1 MKRKLFLFIPVLIVA
16 NWSFTQTQHSAYTAI
31 GKGVATTFLTD
42 YQAIG
47 INASALGWG
56 TGYEGK
62 HFTLGTSEFAFGISS
77 PALDKERLGNAA
89 SAIYNTIRDRE
100 NTDFDLDKQREA
112 AADYASSG
120 IAINADY
127 NWFGASYQSEKI
139 GGIGVAVRE
148 KYNWYSNLN
157 EETTDI
163 IFRGKLASYFDS
175 LTIAIDGDTS
185 QIANSSNLSQDTLA
199 AVIRG
204 TVNDPLSLSK
214 ITEGSEIKFS
224 WNREY
229 NIGYGR
235 KIFGDDSTFA
245 LYGGVGARYIQSVA
259 MFDLES
265 NEDGLSMRSAVS
277 PFYDIDYGDIAL
289 TNPTSITENAGLLPK
304 ASGTGYGVDVA
315 ASIILLKN
323 IKIAAAVNNIGS
335 VTYNRNVYSVRDT
348 LVGSMTLPGL
358 ADYDVTEAM
367 SQLLQDGSILN
378 LVAEEEHV
386 VMNPATF
393 RVGGSIEFFDKF
405 DVGVDIIAPFNN
417 STPGSLQNAVVS
429 VGGDFKPFEWLHLS
443 AGYFGGGVYSHNV
456 PVGVNFVI
464 GGGAYEFGIA
474 SRDALSFFLQDS
486 RSLSGAFGFARV
498 RF

>member
-1 MKRKLFLFIPVLIVA
+1 MKKKLFLI
-16 NWSFTQTQHSAYTAI
+16 FTVVGFTSMSIAQTQHSAYTAI

-56 TGYEGK
+56 TGYKGK
-62 HFTLGTSEFAFGISS
+62 HFTLGTTEFAFGMSS

-89 SAIYNTIRDRE
+89 SALYNTIRDRD
-100 NTDFDLDKQREA
+100 NSDFDAQKQREA
-112 AADYASSG
+112 VADYAESG
-120 IAINADY
+120 LTINADY
-127 NWFGASYQSEKI
+127 NWFGASYQSEKF

-163 IFRGKLASYFDS
+163 VFRGRLSSYFDS
-175 LTIAIDGDTS
+175 LTIAIGGDTS
-185 QIANSSNLSQDTLA
+185 VIANSSNLSEDTLS

-204 TVNDPLSLSK
+204 TVNDPLSLSE

-245 LYGGVGARYIQSVA
+245 LYGGIGARYIQSVA

-277 PFYDIDYGDIAL
+277 PFYDIDYGEIGL
-289 TNPTSITENAGLLPK
+289 SNPTSIKENAGLLPQ
-304 ASGTGYGVDVA
+304 ASGTGYGFDLA
-315 ASIILLKN
+315 ASVILLKN

-335 VTYNRNVYSVRDT
+335 ITYNRNVYSVRDT

-358 ADYDVTEAM
+358 ADYDITDAM
-367 SQLLQDGSILN
+367 GQLLQEGSILT
-378 LVAEEEHV
+378 LVSEEEHV
-386 VMNPATF
+386 VTNPATF
-393 RVGGSIEFFDKF
+393 RLGGSIEFFDKL
-405 DVGVDIIAPFNN
+405 DVGVDIVAPFNK
-417 STPGSLQNAVVS
+417 STPGSLQNAVVA
-429 VGGDFKPFEWLHLS
+429 VGGDFKPLDWLHLS
-443 AGYFGGGVYSHNV
+443 AGYFGGGVYSHNI
-456 PVGVNFVI
+456 PVGVNFVL
-464 GGGAYEFGIA
+464 GDGAYEFGIS
-474 SRDALSFFLQDS
+474 SRDALSFFLKDS
-486 RSLSGAFGFARV
+486 KSLSGAFGFARV